1 MTAPL
6 CAISV
11 GRRRR
16 WLVFG
21 VALMLIALAAPL
33 GTKFQNAQQNDPSAF
48 LPGGAES
55 VRSLDQQRQFPSG
68 AETPAVTVFH
78 RAAGLTAADRQ
89 AIAAF
94 ADKLNSDPV
103 AHSRPTSPPL
113 PSEDGTSLLVVTPL
127 AVSGDAD
134 ALTSAVDEI
143 RARAHAERGEGLQAE
158 VSGPAGYSTDAIKV
172 FNGINTT
179 LFAAA
184 LVLVLVL
191 LVLIYRSPVF
201 WIIPI
206 LSVVAAEQLLRA
218 AGYALTEVGVTVNGQ
233 TAGIALILVFGAGTD
248 YALLL
253 VARYREE
260 LRRNESTYQAMRL
273 ALAGAAPAII
283 ASAGTV
289 IAALLV
295 VTLAEVN
302 STAGLGPLSAVGV
315 GLAMISSL
323 TLLPALLLI
332 GGRRA
337 FWPFVPH
344 PGDTGT
350 DATHG
355 RWRRLGDRIA
365 RRPRATWIGSLAILL
380 LLATGLTTFS
390 TDLTTAD
397 SFRGEPEAVRGQR
410 LISQSFPAGSNAPT
424 VVIVPD
430 AARVTAVAKA
440 ATGVPGVADVSSR
453 SEQGPPGTKLSVT
466 LEADPYSTSA
476 FDVIEP
482 LRDAVKHAG
491 GTDVTV
497 GGPTAEEHD
506 LRAASARDNKLLV
519 PLILAVVL
527 VILIALLR
535 ALVAPVLLVATV
547 VVSYLAAL
555 GASSVIFTELF
566 GFAGTDPS
574 FPLLAFLFLVALGV
588 DYNIFLMARVREET
602 PRHGTRE
609 GMLRGLAVTGGV
621 ITSAGIV
628 LAGTFLVLGVLPLVA
643 LTEIGFVV
651 ALGVLI
657 DTTLVRSVL
666 VPALVLDLDA
676 RIWWPSLALSK
687 SRLSRH

>member
-1 MTAPL
+1 MISFL

-21 VALMLIALAAPL
+21 VALVLIAGAAPL

-48 LPGGAES
+48 LPAGAES
-55 VRSLDQQRQFPSG
+55 VRSLDQQRRFPSG

-78 RAAGLTAADRQ
+78 RDGGLTAADRQ

-94 ADKLNSDPV
+94 ADRLNSDPV
-103 AHSRPTSPPL
+103 ARSRQTSPPL
-113 PSEDGTSLLVVTPL
+113 PSKDGTSALVVTPL

-143 RARAHAERGEGLQAE
+143 RARAHAERSDGLQVE

-172 FNGINTT
+172 FSGINTT

-184 LVLVLVL
+184 LLLVLVL

-218 AGYALTEVGVTVNGQ
+218 AGYALTAIGVTVNGQ

-260 LRRNESTYQAMRL
+260 LRHTDSTYQAMRV
-273 ALAGAAPAII
+273 ALAGAAPAIV

-344 PGDTGT
+344 PGDPGT

-380 LLATGLTTFS
+380 ASRGRSGDVLHRPHHRGLVPRRTRGRARTA
-390 TDLTTAD
+390 TDLTVIPRRIQRTDRRHRPRRRARRGRRQSRSGRPRRRRRLVSHRAGTA
-397 SFRGEPEAVRGQR
+397 RHEAVG
-410 LISQSFPAGSNAPT
+410 
-424 VVIVPD
+424 
-430 AARVTAVAKA
+430 
-440 ATGVPGVADVSSR
+440 
-453 SEQGPPGTKLSVT
+453 
-466 LEADPYSTSA
+466 
-476 FDVIEP
+476 
-482 LRDAVKHAG
+482 
-491 GTDVTV
+491 
-497 GGPTAEEHD
+497 
-506 LRAASARDNKLLV
+506 
-519 PLILAVVL
+519 
-527 VILIALLR
+527 
-535 ALVAPVLLVATV
+535 
-547 VVSYLAAL
+547 
-555 GASSVIFTELF
+555 
-566 GFAGTDPS
+566 
-574 FPLLAFLFLVALGV
+574 
-588 DYNIFLMARVREET
+588 
-602 PRHGTRE
+602 
-609 GMLRGLAVTGGV
+609 
-621 ITSAGIV
+621 
-628 LAGTFLVLGVLPLVA
+628 
-643 LTEIGFVV
+643 
-651 ALGVLI
+651 
-657 DTTLVRSVL
+657 
-666 VPALVLDLDA
+666 DA
-676 RIWWPSLALSK
+676 R
-687 SRLSRH
+687 R

>member
-1 MTAPL
+1 MTSFL

-16 WLVFG
+16 WLVLG
-21 VALMLIALAAPL
+21 VALVLIAVAAPL

-55 VRSLDQQRQFPSG
+55 VRSLDQQRRFPSG
-68 AETPAVTVFH
+68 AETPAVTVF
-78 RAAGLTAADRQ
+78 RRDGGLTAADRQ
-89 AIAAF
+89 TIAAF
-94 ADKLNSDPV
+94 AERLNSTV
-103 AHSRPTSPPL
+103 AHSRQTSPPL
-113 PSEDGTSLLVVTPL
+113 PSKDGTSALVVTPL

-134 ALTSAVDEI
+134 ALTTAVDEI
-143 RARAHAERGEGLQAE
+143 RARAHAERGDGLQVE

-184 LVLVLVL
+184 LLLVLVL

-218 AGYALTEVGVTVNGQ
+218 AGYALTTVGVTVNGQ

-260 LRRNESTYQAMRL
+260 LRREQSTYQAMRL

-344 PGDTGT
+344 PGDPGT

-365 RRPRATWIGSLAILL
+365 
-380 LLATGLTTFS
+380 
-390 TDLTTAD
+390 
-397 SFRGEPEAVRGQR
+397 
-410 LISQSFPAGSNAPT
+410 
-424 VVIVPD
+424 
-430 AARVTAVAKA
+430 
-440 ATGVPGVADVSSR
+440 
-453 SEQGPPGTKLSVT
+453 
-466 LEADPYSTSA
+466 
-476 FDVIEP
+476 
-482 LRDAVKHAG
+482 
-491 GTDVTV
+491 
-497 GGPTAEEHD
+497 
-506 LRAASARDNKLLV
+506 
-519 PLILAVVL
+519 
-527 VILIALLR
+527 
-535 ALVAPVLLVATV
+535 
-547 VVSYLAAL
+547 
-555 GASSVIFTELF
+555 
-566 GFAGTDPS
+566 
-574 FPLLAFLFLVALGV
+574 
-588 DYNIFLMARVREET
+588 
-602 PRHGTRE
+602 
-609 GMLRGLAVTGGV
+609 
-621 ITSAGIV
+621 
-628 LAGTFLVLGVLPLVA
+628 
-643 LTEIGFVV
+643 
-651 ALGVLI
+651 
-657 DTTLVRSVL
+657 
-666 VPALVLDLDA
+666 
-676 RIWWPSLALSK
+676 
-687 SRLSRH
+687 